1 MIQCGIYKITNLI
14 NNLIYVGQARDIKTR
29 WRNHRTDYLGRNTVD
44 YNNPLYKD
52 MRLYGL
58 NNFSFE
64 ILEECLVSELD
75 KKEKYWISYYDSF
88 NNGYNRTEGGQ
99 NAPHAIKMTD
109 EIFNNIV
116 NDLKNTLD
124 NSDIIGARY
133 NVSGRTIRAINS
145 GASWRKDYL
154 IYPIRPSLI
163 DINRREKERK
173 KEEKELE
180 KQEKLLTRPHGVQLA
195 KEIIES
201 SFTAVG
207 KKYGV
212 SANAVV
218 KWCIKNN
225 IPHKKKDLIEWY
237 KNYSP
242 LA

>member
-1 MIQCGIYKITNLI
+1 MVQCGIYKITNLI
-14 NNLIYVGQARDIKTR
+14 NGLVYIGQAQDIKTR
-29 WRNHRTDYLGRNTVD
+29 WRNHRTDYLGNNIVN

-75 KKEKYWISYYDSF
+75 EKEKYWISYYDSF

-124 NSDIIGARY
+124 NSDIIGAKY

-163 DINRREKERK
+163 DIARN
-173 KEEKELE
+173 E
-180 KQEKLLTRPHGVQLA
+180 KQRQKEQKIQERQEKISARPQGIQLA
-195 KEIIES
+195 KEIVES
-201 SFTAVG
+201 SFSAVG
-207 KKYGV
+207 RKYGV
-212 SANAVV
+212 SDKAVV
-218 KWCIKNN
+218 KWCVKNN
-225 IPHKKKDLIEWY
+225 IPSKKKELIEWY
-237 KNYSP
+237 NKIIGV
-242 LA
+242 